1 MSFARGS
8 NAANRTQ
15 LSGGAEALLT
25 KPIDFVDVDYLPPE
39 VRSSSLNDRFG
50 TVSG

>member
-1 MSFARGS
+1 MITDSFSRLDEPEYGGFVFAR
-8 NAANRTQ
+8 
-15 LSGGAEALLT
+15 LWM
-25 KPIDFVDVDYLPPE
+25 DVDYLPPE